1 MNERQASEL
10 FKRHRANGDYDAAAA
25 VMLSWARETGKRHNL
40 WFANMACLLFA
51 FELGLHEEA
60 LRRAEELEKI
70 DADDPCP
77 LEMIARIYEALG
89 RHDETVA
96 SAEKA
101 VKSATADA
109 EQAAE
114 RGKPEEPSILKSY
127 EDFLAQ
133 LKGKPVV
140 QYDGMTPPEV
150 FQKGLQA
157 A

>member
-70 DADDPCP
+70 DADDPG
-77 LEMIARIYEALG
+77 LLGMTARIYEAQG
-89 RHDETVA
+89 RHGEAITYARRAVE
-96 SAEKA
+96 SAE
-101 VKSATADA
+101 VEDPLNR
-109 EQAAE
+109 E
-114 RGKPEEPSILKSY
+114 SY
-127 EDFLAQ
+127 REDLRQLLAR
-133 LKGKPVV
+133 
-140 QYDGMTPPEV
+140 DDR
-150 FQKGLQA
+150 
-157 A
+157 